1 MPIPHTRP
9 EKVYRL
15 KDAADRAV
23 YEEVYGTT
31 EVVYCDPTLTRVVL
45 AGPHVAMDVPTTFDT
60 GNGSVTFL
68 SAGVADRLGL
78 RTEDIMARPVQIQ
91 TYNSLVDRLG
101 GVRAASMRVEA
112 EGMSAG
118 GRERMAVYPATTV
131 AFLVERMTRL
141 FHEKRKQ
148 LHPDVDVGKF
158 LSIVGVHVSR
168 GGRTGMVVHTR
179 TASFDFS
186 LPLEDGAPSRW
197 FRTTAVVAGDHDE
210 IEGFL
215 PSITDLMSLNR
226 YHFNFTGY
234 RLTLEA
240 HQTMALLRDQIE
252 ADAQQYE
259 SYDQMCSVLG
269 TCSLARDAE
278 MGELAR
284 SVESNATLLREMQ
297 GRKFGGRRIFV
308 SPEDTIHLRGRFV
321 IKK

>member
-1 MPIPHTRP
+1 
-9 EKVYRL
+9 
-15 KDAADRAV
+15 
-23 YEEVYGTT
+23 
-31 EVVYCDPTLTRVVL
+31 
-45 AGPHVAMDVPTTFDT
+45 MDVPTTFDT

-101 GVRAASMRVEA
+101 GARAASMRVE
-112 EGMSAG
+112 GRSAAGRG
-118 GRERMAVYPATTV
+118 GLGASDRERMPVYPATTV
-131 AFLVERMTRL
+131 AFLVERLTRL
-141 FHEKRKQ
+141 FHEEKKQ
-148 LHPDVDVGKF
+148 LHPDVDVGNF

-186 LPLEDGAPSRW
+186 LPVEDGAPSRW
-197 FRTTAVVAGDHDE
+197 FRTTAVVTGDHE
-210 IEGFL
+210 IEDFL
-215 PSITDLMSLNR
+215 PSITDMMSLNR

-240 HQTMALLRDQIE
+240 HQSMALLRDKIE

-259 SYDQMCSVLG
+259 SYDQMCNVLG

-278 MGELAR
+278 MRELAR
-284 SVESNATLLREMQ
+284 VIESNGTLLREMR
-297 GRKFGGRRIFV
+297 GRKFGGRRILV
-308 SPEDTIHLRGRFV
+308 SPEDTVHLRERFLK
-321 IKK
+321 IK